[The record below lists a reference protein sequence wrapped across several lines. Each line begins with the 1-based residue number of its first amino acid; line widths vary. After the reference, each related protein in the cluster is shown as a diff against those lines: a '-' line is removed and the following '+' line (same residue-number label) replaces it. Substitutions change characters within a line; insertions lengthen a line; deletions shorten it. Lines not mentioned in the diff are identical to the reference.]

1 MSPLIA
7 LLILGSVATSAS
19 AAAVDEVLSPLSHQ
33 QQSRLSHPP
42 NSGLSQRRRAR
53 ELAAVLAVLKRNRHG
68 HRDWLIGLLIY
79 RHGLRVSEA
88 CDLRWDDIDS
98 GLIS

>member
-33 QQSRLSHPP
+33 QQSTPSHPP
-42 NSGLSQRRRAR
+42 NSGPSQRRRAR
-53 ELAAVLAVLKRNRHG
+53 GRVFRPRRCRLQSLVRN
-68 HRDWLIGLLIY
+68 
-79 RHGLRVSEA
+79 
-88 CDLRWDDIDS
+88 
-98 GLIS
+98 